1 MLKNKNWLP
10 IILASCVAG
19 GLLLGMWL
27 KPAQF
32 HGKIFSSQG
41 SKIQEVF
48 GLLNSVYVDTI
59 DTKAIEEKTI
69 NELLTTLDPHS
80 VYMSITELQQANEQ
94 LEGSFEGIGVEFSIL
109 QDTIMVIAPIEGG
122 PSYELG
128 ILSGDKIVY
137 VDTQLVAG
145 VGITNEQVFKLLRG
159 PGGTTVDIKVYR
171 SGIKELLPFSIKR
184 NTIPVVSVDASF
196 MLDEHTG
203 YIRVSRFAIDTYREF
218 ADALKKLNATP
229 GFSKLIV
236 DLRGNPGGYLDAV
249 VKMVD
254 EVLPDKKLIAYTSG
268 RKQPRFDY
276 YANKK
281 GLFESGK
288 LSVLIDESSASASEI
303 FAGAIQDHDRGIIIG
318 RRSFGKGLVQEQYN
332 LKDGSGVR
340 LTVARYYIPSGRCIQ
355 KPYDKGAT
363 AYEHEIYD
371 RYENGEVND
380 SSKTKQEDTTT
391 YYTASGRKVFGGGG
405 IMPDIFIPIDST
417 YRNTYVYEMMSRNL
431 IRQFAVQYIS
441 QNKQKLLQY
450 KTVQNFASKHT
461 VKLTPALVAYAQEQ
475 GLTKPPHFDLSIF
488 ENYLEKQTKAAIARL
503 LWKTEGYHYILS
515 TNDASVKKAIDAMR

>member
-1 MLKNKNWLP
+1 MMAAC
-10 IILASCVAG
+10 IAI
-19 GLLLGMWL
+19 GLLLGTWL

-32 HGKIFSSQG
+32 HGKVFSSQG
-41 SKIQEVF
+41 NKIQEVF
-48 GLLNSVYVDTI
+48 NLLNSVYVDTV
-59 DTKAIEEKTI
+59 DTKSIEEKTI
-69 NELLTTLDPHS
+69 NELLTKLDPHS
-80 VYMSITELQQANEQ
+80 VYMSVDDLKHANEQ

-122 PSYELG
+122 PSDELG
-128 ILSGDKIVY
+128 VVSGDKIIY

-145 VGITNEQVFKLLRG
+145 VGITNDKVFKLLRG
-159 PGGTTVDIKVYR
+159 PGGTTVNIKIHR
-171 SGIKELLPFSIKR
+171 AGSKDLLPFSIKR
-184 NTIPVVSVDASF
+184 NTIPVASVDASF

-203 YIRVSRFAIDTYREF
+203 YIRVSRFAIDTHREF
-218 ADALKKLNATP
+218 VDALKKLNTTP

-254 EVLPDKKLIAYTSG
+254 EILPDKKLIAYTSG

-288 LSVLIDESSASASEI
+288 LCVLIDESSASASEI
-303 FAGAIQDHDRGIIIG
+303 FAGAIQDHDRGTIVG

-332 LKDGSGVR
+332 LKDGSGLR
-340 LTVARYYIPSGRCIQ
+340 LTVARYYIPSGRSIQ
-355 KPYDKGAT
+355 KPYNKGTA
-363 AYEHEIYD
+363 AYEHEIFD

-380 SSKTKQEDTTT
+380 STKTKQEDTTT
-391 YYTASGRKVFGGGG
+391 YYTAAGRKVFGGGG
-405 IMPDIFIPIDST
+405 ITPDIFMPLDTT

-441 QNKQKLLQY
+441 QNRQQLLQY

-461 VKLTPALVAYAQEQ
+461 VKLTPALVAYAKEH
-475 GLTKPPHFDLSIF
+475 GLTKPTHFDLAIF
-488 ENYLEKQTKAAIARL
+488 ESYLEKQTKAAIARL
-503 LWKTEGYHYILS
+503 LWKTEGYHYMLS
-515 TNDASVKKAIDAMR
+515 VNDLSVKKAMEVMK